1 MKKII
6 LSLSIIFASLFI
18 FTNVS
23 ALEIAKSGDDI
34 TVEGNYSSLR
44 VIAGNKVDNK
54 STNDGLS
61 FIAAS
66 DLLLEG
72 ESTYGFYAGRNVTVK
87 EKINKDLFI
96 AGSNITFNSSVIGRD
111 LYLGGSNVKLNDT
124 KIERNA
130 NISAGIV
137 ELSNVIVGGDVYIN
151 AEKII
156 INENTEINGDLNYSS
171 NAIIIG
177 LDKANINDVKTHM
190 EKEPKKISMYESFTN
205 FVISY
210 IGEFILLI
218 IILLMLPTFKEELDV
233 EDLDFSNILK
243 NTGIG
248 FTILIMVPILCI
260 IGMATIIL
268 IPVSILTFICYFIAI
283 YLSFLFVSYVIGN
296 LVTTKLF
303 QMDNI
308 YLKASVGLLIGKV
321 IARIPIIGGLIVFI
335 MILFGIGH
343 YIKLFKK

>member
-111 LYLGGSNVKLNDT
+111 LYLGGVK
-124 KIERNA
+124 
-130 NISAGIV
+130 NID
-137 ELSNVIVGGDVYIN
+137 EF
-151 AEKII
+151 I
-156 INENTEINGDLNYSS
+156 IN
-171 NAIIIG
+171 
-177 LDKANINDVKTHM
+177 
-190 EKEPKKISMYESFTN
+190 
-205 FVISY
+205 
-210 IGEFILLI
+210 
-218 IILLMLPTFKEELDV
+218 
-233 EDLDFSNILK
+233 
-243 NTGIG
+243 
-248 FTILIMVPILCI
+248 
-260 IGMATIIL
+260 MATINTLEDLSLDYFEPNFFNTLLKYGKCFTNLDALYIYPKFINYPNSAKYFTVLTIWDVYEFSLSYHATTCTIDFPSPKL
-268 IPVSILTFICYFIAI
+268 IT
-283 YLSFLFVSYVIGN
+283 
-296 LVTTKLF
+296 LV
-303 QMDNI
+303 
-308 YLKASVGLLIGKV
+308 
-321 IARIPIIGGLIVFI
+321 
-335 MILFGIGH
+335 
-343 YIKLFKK
+343 